1 MPQSTQSSGFT
12 TGRLIN
18 KIDISRTDNTIK
30 SIHSFKPDENFLQT
44 DYNWVLYVKEQI
56 PKELMPYI
64 DRGSINIYVS
74 DILEIQLVR
83 IEMSKDLLMIM
94 VSLIPVK
101 SMKFLLKIIIRQ
113 AILIVHVGV

>member
-1 MPQSTQSSGFT
+1 
-12 TGRLIN
+12 
-18 KIDISRTDNTIK
+18 
-30 SIHSFKPDENFLQT
+30 
-44 DYNWVLYVKEQI
+44 
-56 PKELMPYI
+56 MPYI

-74 DILEIQLVR
+74 DIFGNQLVR